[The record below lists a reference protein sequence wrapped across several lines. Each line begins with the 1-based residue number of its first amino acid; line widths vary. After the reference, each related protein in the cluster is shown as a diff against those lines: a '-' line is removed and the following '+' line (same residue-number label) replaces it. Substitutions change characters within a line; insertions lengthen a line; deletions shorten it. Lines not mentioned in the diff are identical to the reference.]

1 MSAILS
7 ADDLNDFIS
16 PGVACIKP
24 VETLP
29 LQKPVD
35 TVNSYEVTTE
45 DKLFAEPPPPAH
57 ITLTDCLACSGC
69 VTSAEAVL
77 ISLQSHSEVL
87 HALDSAPCSFRERSC
102 QQGSNSTNG
111 DLGGAH
117 IPPREA
123 EKVFVASVSPQ
134 VRASLAATYGTTE
147 QEAGWMI
154 EQLLSGPNG
163 LRTGGKYGNDFA
175 WIIDT
180 NAMRELGLVLG
191 AEEVLA
197 SATLAE
203 DTTAFEVEGA
213 ATTQPKKPI
222 LTSACPGWICYAEKT
237 HPHVLPHLS
246 RLKSPQALTGTL
258 VKTVLSQ
265 TLNIDPSQIWH
276 LAIMPCFDKKLEA
289 SREELTDIYWRPSSS
304 TPSATQVRD
313 VDCVI
318 TARELLMLAE
328 IRSISFPALPRQPLT
343 CSYRPSFPDLK
354 LNNFLFPN
362 SRTPSSRRKPQLPA
376 AGSSGGYLYHILR
389 TQQSLYPGSVIHST
403 RGRNAD
409 VIEYT
414 LSLHDEVLFRAA
426 RYYGFRN
433 IQNLVRKLKPA
444 KKSRMPGGRTIGAR
458 KPGLKSEMD
467 YAYVEVMACPGGC
480 TNGGGQ
486 IKVED
491 VGALQGVRQGQGQKE
506 WLASVDE
513 AYYSMEDSSSAG
525 EEAPRDAESDVPMD
539 GIEESD
545 VVNGISTSYIKGILA
560 HWAALT
566 GLEARQ
572 LVYTS
577 YRKVDSDV
585 GKEKGRETERVVEL
599 AGKIGGGW

>member
-1 MSAILS
+1 M
-7 ADDLNDFIS
+7 
-16 PGVACIKP
+16 
-24 VETLP
+24 
-29 LQKPVD
+29 
-35 TVNSYEVTTE
+35 
-45 DKLFAEPPPPAH
+45 
-57 ITLTDCLACSGC
+57 
-69 VTSAEAVL
+69 TSAEAVL

-87 HALDSAPCSFRERSC
+87 HALDSALCLAQERLWQRGRSR
-102 QQGSNSTNG
+102 
-111 DLGGAH
+111 DYPEEAH
-117 IPPREA
+117 TPSKEL

-134 VRASLAATYGTTE
+134 VRASLAATYGITQ

-154 EQLLSGPNG
+154 EQLLGGPNG
-163 LRTGGKYGNDFA
+163 LKTGGKRGNGFT

-180 NAMRELGLVLG
+180 NSTRELGLVLG

-197 SATLAE
+197 SLATPD
-203 DTTAFEVEGA
+203 DTTASDAEV
-213 ATTQPKKPI
+213 ATTIQPKKPV

-237 HPHVLPHLS
+237 HTHILPHLS

-258 VKTVLSQ
+258 VKTVLSHC
-265 TLNIDPSQIWH
+265 LNIDPSQIWH

-289 SREELTDIYWRPSSS
+289 SREELTNIYWRSSS
-304 TPSATQVRD
+304 SSPSNPPIRD

-328 IRSISFPALPRQPLT
+328 TRSISFPSLPRQPLDQ
-343 CSYRPSFPDLK
+343 SSQPPFPDPK
-354 LNNFLFPN
+354 LNSFLFPHRQ
-362 SRTPSSRRKPQLPA
+362 SLSYRRTERQTQTPA
-376 AGSSGGYLYHILR
+376 AGSSGGYLYHILC
-389 TQQSLYPGSVIHST
+389 TQQSLHPDSSIHST

-409 VIEYT
+409 VIDYT
-414 LSLHDEVLFRAA
+414 LQRNDEVLFRAA

-444 KKSRMPGGRTIGAR
+444 KKSRMPGGKMIGAR
-458 KPGLKSEMD
+458 KPGAKTEMD

-491 VGALQGVRQGQGQKE
+491 VGALQGVGKAEGHKE
-506 WLASVDE
+506 WLARVDE
-513 AYYSMEDSSSAG
+513 AYYSMDETSGDEGG
-525 EEAPRDAESDVPMD
+525 ERDADGDVSIPDADES
-539 GIEESD
+539 G
-545 VVNGISTSYIKGILA
+545 VVNGISTSYVKGILS

-566 GLEARQ
+566 GLDTDK

-577 YRKVDSDV
+577 YRTVNSDV

>member
-1 MSAILS
+1 M
-7 ADDLNDFIS
+7 
-16 PGVACIKP
+16 
-24 VETLP
+24 
-29 LQKPVD
+29 
-35 TVNSYEVTTE
+35 
-45 DKLFAEPPPPAH
+45 
-57 ITLTDCLACSGC
+57 
-69 VTSAEAVL
+69 
-77 ISLQSHSEVL
+77 
-87 HALDSAPCSFRERSC
+87 
-102 QQGSNSTNG
+102 
-111 DLGGAH
+111 
-117 IPPREA
+117 
-123 EKVFVASVSPQ
+123 ASVSPQ

-154 EQLLSGPNG
+154 DQLLSGPNG
-163 LRTGGKYGNDFA
+163 LKTGGKYGNDFT

-197 SATLAE
+197 SSASIE
-203 DTTAFEVEGA
+203 DTTALNAEGA
-213 ATTQPKKPI
+213 AATQPKKPI

-237 HPHVLPHLS
+237 HPHVLQHLS
-246 RLKSPQALTGTL
+246 RLKSPQSLTGTL

-265 TLNIDPSQIWH
+265 TLNINPSQIWH

-289 SREELTDIYWRPSSS
+289 SREELTDINWRPSSS
-304 TPSATQVRD
+304 PTSAAPVRD

-328 IRSISFPALPRQPLT
+328 TRSISFPALPRKPLT
-343 CSYRPSFPDLK
+343 CSCSPPFPDPK
-354 LNNFLFPN
+354 LNTFLFPH
-362 SRTPSSRRKPQLPA
+362 SQSPSRRKPQLPA
-376 AGSSGGYLYHILR
+376 AGSSGGYLYHILC
-389 TQQSLYPGSVIHST
+389 TQQSLHPGSAIHST

-414 LSLHDEVLFRAA
+414 LSVHDEVLFRAA

-433 IQNLVRKLKPA
+433 IQNLVRKLKPV
-444 KKSRMPGGRTIGAR
+444 KKSRMPGGKTVGAR
-458 KPGLKSEMD
+458 KPGAKSEMD

-491 VGALQGVRQGQGQKE
+491 VGALQEVRQGQGQKE
-506 WLASVDE
+506 WLARVDE
-513 AYYSMEDSSSAG
+513 AYYSMEEDGSGG
-525 EEAPRDAESDVPMD
+525 EEAARDVEDDVPID
-539 GIEESD
+539 GADESD
-545 VVNGISTSYIKGILA
+545 VVNGISPSYIKGILA

-566 GLEARQ
+566 GLDEKR